1 MVDPDNFYTAI
12 STQLAEEI
20 SRSLMNAG
28 NKTLKLG
35 KFFDSCEILFLKL

>member
-1 MVDPDNFYTAI
+1 MVDLDNSYAAI
-12 STQLAEEI
+12 SNQLAEEI

-35 KFFDSCEILFLKL
+35 KIFDSCEILF